1 MVFIDRLLT
10 TIDLGVVGGAI
21 AGGGLIVLC
30 RGLGAAK
37 PGLDRGENGGKD
49 SGGVVMRRFEG
60 KVALVTAAAQG
71 IGQAVV
77 RRVAAEGGAVV
88 VTDLLEDAVAA
99 LAEEVGAE
107 RALGVKVDVT
117 SRADVDAAVAAAV
130 GRFGRLDLV
139 VNNAGGCIVTSMPE
153 DTSAEDW
160 HRQLDFTLVGA
171 ARCIQ
176 AAIPHLV
183 KTRGNVVTISSVN
196 GIAAFG
202 NVEYAAA
209 KAGQIAMSQNYAA
222 RYGPLGVRFN
232 VVAPGTVRTPN
243 WDSQGDA
250 LEKLKPMYPL
260 GRVGEPE
267 DIAAAVAFLGSDD
280 AAWITGHTLP
290 VEGGVLTG
298 PNPIDLSPP
307 DTLHK
312 GF

>member
-1 MVFIDRLLT
+1 MD
-10 TIDLGVVGGAI
+10 GAI

-30 RGLGAAK
+30 RGLVPPSRGWIAAED
-37 PGLDRGENGGKD
+37 GDKD
-49 SGGVVMRRFEG
+49 SGGVVMRRFDG
-60 KVALVTAAAQG
+60 KVAIVTAAAQG

-88 VTDLLEDAVAA
+88 VTDLREDAAVAA
-99 LAEEVGAE
+99 AAELGAE
-107 RALGVKVDVT
+107 HALGVKVDVT
-117 SRADVDAAVAAAV
+117 SRADVDAAVAATV
-130 GRFGRLDLV
+130 ERFGRLDLL

-160 HRQLDFTLVGA
+160 HRQLDLTLVGA

-202 NVEYAAA
+202 NIEYAAA

-243 WDSQGDA
+243 WDSQPDA
-250 LEKLKPMYPL
+250 LERLTAMYPL

-312 GF
+312 AF